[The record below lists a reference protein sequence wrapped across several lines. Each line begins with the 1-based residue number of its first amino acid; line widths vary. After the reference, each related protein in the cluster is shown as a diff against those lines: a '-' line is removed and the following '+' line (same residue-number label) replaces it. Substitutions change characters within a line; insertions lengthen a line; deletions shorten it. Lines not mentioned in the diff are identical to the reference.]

1 MCAMDTITHGLMGA
15 LVGQLGFRQ
24 RIGRDASWAAAAAAI
39 APDLDF
45 FVGPIITRLG
55 GNGNNHLFEHRGLS
69 HSLLLAPV
77 LAAAIAGVW
86 WLVRRYVL
94 RRGAAGDPVSG
105 PAPFWLLYLCTLPA
119 LITHPLLDW
128 CTPYGTELLAPLSG
142 IRYAADCVSVVDL
155 LFSGILALTLVACFA
170 ARRLAPRLEPQASLI
185 LGRAGFVLAVAYLLA
200 GHVLHNEAVADARGS
215 LGESHIVRAEAYPVL
230 GTIFTW
236 RVVVET
242 DDAWTAMRIRPLA
255 ESRGP
260 PPTETARKQPSPW
273 IGLARRLPQVEDYE
287 WFAMG
292 LVRASAYDEAGL
304 HVVEFDD
311 MRYTMRPQDV
321 RSLWP
326 LRVTFDAGGNV
337 LKVER
342 LSILRGRTWQTL
354 LREAWENLA
363 G

>member
-1 MCAMDTITHGLMGA
+1 MDTITHSLLGA
-15 LVGQLGFRQ
+15 AAAQLGFRQ
-24 RIGRDASWAAAAAAI
+24 RIGRDASWMAAAAAI

-45 FVGPIITRLG
+45 FVGPMITRLG

-69 HSLLLAPV
+69 HSLLFVPV
-77 LAAAIAGVW
+77 LAAAIAGLW

-94 RRGAAGDPVSG
+94 RRPAASG
-105 PAPFWLLYLCTLPA
+105 PASAPAPFWLIYVCTLLA
-119 LITHPLLDW
+119 LVTHPLLDW

-142 IRYAADCVSVVDL
+142 ARYAADCVSVVDL
-155 LFSGILALTLVACFA
+155 LFPGILVLTLVGCFA
-170 ARRLAPRLEPQASLI
+170 TRRWAPRMEPQASLM
-185 LGRAGFVLAVAYLLA
+185 LGRGGFVLAVAYLLA
-200 GHVLHNEAVADARGS
+200 GHVLHNEAVADARARLPEPS
-215 LGESHIVRAEAYPVL
+215 IVRAEAYPVL

-242 DDAWTAMRIRPLA
+242 NEAWTAMRIRPLA
-255 ESRGP
+255 EAHGP
-260 PPTETARKQPSPW
+260 PPRETARKQPGPW
-273 IGLARRLPQVEDYE
+273 IDRARRLPQVEDYE

-292 LVRASAYDEAGL
+292 LVRASAYDEGDL

-311 MRYTMRPQDV
+311 MRYAMRPQDV

-337 LKVER
+337 LGVER
-342 LSILRGRTWQTL
+342 LSTLRGRTWQTL